1 MARALQLARRG
12 LYTAHPNPRVG
23 CVIVFDGH
31 VVGEGWHER
40 TGGPHA
46 EIVALTQAG
55 RKASGATV
63 YVTLEPCCHHGRTP
77 PCTDALIAAGVGRV
91 VIGAIDPNPAVAGRG
106 LKALQQAGIE
116 TTSGVLEA
124 QCSALNAGF
133 NLRMGRGRPRVTVKI
148 ASSVDGRTALSN
160 GMSQWIS
167 GTAARED
174 VQRLRARSG
183 AIMTGIGTVLT
194 DDPMLTVRGPAFTDM
209 PQPLRVIL
217 DSQLRLPPDARLLNH
232 PGEVRI
238 FTVADVE
245 TDRAKALRSAG
256 AKPEPVRE
264 AHGKPALDA
273 VLERLAELEVN
284 DVLVE
289 AGPGLN
295 GALLDAGLIDEL
307 IVYQAAHLLGADAQ
321 GMFASRPLETMDQ
334 RTALTLMDLRR
345 VGRDIRLSYT
355 IQSRSE

>member
-23 CVIVFDGH
+23 CVIVRDGRI
-31 VVGEGWHER
+31 VGEGWHER

-46 EIVALTQAG
+46 EIVALAQAG
-55 RKASGATV
+55 ADASGATV
-63 YVTLEPCCHHGRTP
+63 YVTLEPCCHQGRTP
-77 PCTDALIAAGVGRV
+77 PCTDALIAAGVARV
-91 VIGAIDPNPAVAGRG
+91 VAGAPDPNPAVAGGG
-106 LKALQQAGIE
+106 LKALQEAGID
-116 TTSGVLEA
+116 TVSGVLEA

-133 NLRMGRGRPRVTVKI
+133 NLRMRCGRPRVTVKI
-148 ASSVDGRTALSN
+148 AASVDGRTALSN
-160 GMSQWIS
+160 GVSQWIS

-183 AIMTGIGTVLT
+183 AIMTGIGTVLA
-194 DDPMLTVRGPAFTDM
+194 DDPMLTVRGPDFTDM

-232 PGEVRI
+232 PGEVRV
-238 FTVADVE
+238 FTVADVT
-245 TDRAKALRSAG
+245 TDQAEALRVAG
-256 AKPEPVRE
+256 AKLEPVQATQGR
-264 AHGKPALDA
+264 PALEA
-273 VLERLAELEVN
+273 VLERLAGLEVN

-295 GALLDAGLIDEL
+295 GALLDAGLVDEL

-321 GMFASRPLETMDQ
+321 GMFASRPLATMDQ
-334 RTALTLMDLRR
+334 RTALTLTDLRR

-355 IQSRSE
+355 VQPQGE